1 MRPVIFTG
9 AGDISRALANGDL
22 DFGLMGYYN
31 TLIEASTTGLRSR
44 IIGMCSRQGNGLI
57 ARADRGIRT
66 AADLRGKRVGIP
78 SPGIQTLTITAAL
91 AKVGLQLD
99 RDVTAVPLGYAEHHG
114 ALERGD
120 IDAYVGTEPPCTQS
134 VVAGFGVRI
143 ADIYDT
149 PAGDFNT
156 AIWAAPKHLGDA
168 DLLTAVARM
177 QRDAAELLTPRGVND
192 REEWRKLL
200 VDQFEYSEA
209 IYTAALDNVGAEWR
223 FDDRRRAQFEG
234 AAELMLAQG
243 AITSKPRIDDLLLLD
258 YQPAS

>member
-1 MRPVIFTG
+1 VRPVIVTS
-9 AGDISRALANGDL
+9 AGDISRALANGEL

-31 TLIEASTTGLRSR
+31 TVIEASTTGIRSR

-57 ARADRGIRT
+57 ARADSGVRT
-66 AADLRGKRVGIP
+66 TADLRGKRVGVP
-78 SPGIQTLTITAAL
+78 PPGVQTLTLTAAL

-99 RDVTAVPLGYAEHHG
+99 RDVTSVPLGYADHPG

-120 IDAYVGTEPPCTQS
+120 IDAYAGTEPLCTQS
-134 VVAGFGVRI
+134 VAAGIGIRI
-143 ADIYDT
+143 AEIYDT

-156 AIWAAPKHLGDA
+156 AMWAAPKHLGDA

-177 QRDAAELLTPRGVND
+177 QRDAAELLTPRGVNS
-192 REEWRKLL
+192 REEWRRLL
-200 VDQFEYSEA
+200 VEQFEFSEA
-209 IYTAALDNVGAEWR
+209 IYEAALENVGAEWR